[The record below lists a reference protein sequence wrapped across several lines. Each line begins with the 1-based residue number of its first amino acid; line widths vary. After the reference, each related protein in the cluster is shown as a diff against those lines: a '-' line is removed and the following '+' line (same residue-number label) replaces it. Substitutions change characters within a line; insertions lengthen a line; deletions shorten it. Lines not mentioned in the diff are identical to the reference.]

1 MIPNSMYFSPT
12 LLDVNLQNVEN
23 DMTTIMGE
31 LYNKMFTMACNMLSI
46 NVSTSTQFQLNTIW
60 ARVETINNTVFLP
73 VALNLVVIFFLIGFC
88 ATSVDAKQELRF
100 ELIFK
105 LFFKLAITEALVY
118 CSLDIAK
125 NLLEFG
131 SRFTSAVMNVN
142 LARSPMPFG
151 IGNAVSNMAPTSRIF
166 FVFITL
172 IGLVVSAV
180 CGGILVVKAF
190 LRLMKLVLIIPFGT
204 LALSTVAGGGSQ
216 TLSNVLPSFYK
227 YFIST
232 IMESVSMAF
241 GMYLCILVNQMM
253 TQSSVD
259 LLGLKNYATTLI
271 HTGKNLCGATI
282 LVMIFCIGCVFN
294 VMIVMTAQNVA
305 SQSLGLKS

>member
-1 MIPNSMYFSPT
+1 MIPINTYTSPSLLAVT
-12 LLDVNLQNVEN
+12 LQSIEN
-23 DMTTIMGE
+23 DITTIANE
-31 LYNKMFTMACNMLSI
+31 IYRTMFEIACKMLSI
-46 NVSTSTQFQLNTIW
+46 NVSTSTQFNLSSIW
-60 ARVETINNTVFLP
+60 AKVESINNTVFLP

-131 SRFTSAVMNVN
+131 TRFTTAIFNTNSVN
-142 LARSPMPFG
+142 TPMPYG
-151 IGNAVSNMAPTSRIF
+151 LSTPIQRMSSTSRIF

-172 IGLVVSAV
+172 IGLVVGAI
-180 CGGILVVKAF
+180 CGGILVTKAF
-190 LRLMKLVLIIPFGT
+190 LRLMKLVLIVPFGT

-216 TLSNVLPSFYK
+216 TLANVLPSFYK

-232 IMESVSMAF
+232 IMEAVSMAF
-241 GMYLCILVNQMM
+241 GMYLCIQINSMI
-253 TQSSVD
+253 TATNID
-259 LLGLKNYATTLI
+259 LFGLKNYATTLI
-271 HTGKNLCGATI
+271 MSGKYLCGATV
-282 LVMIFCIGCVFN
+282 LVTIFCIGCIFN
-294 VMIVMTAQNVA
+294 VMIVLTAQNVA
-305 SQSLGLKS
+305 SQSLGLK